1 MSRDTRARTLDDAV
15 RQLLQE
21 TWNLSGE
28 DGRAAAELDQLYGR
42 LQEPVR
48 LAVVGPA
55 RSGKSTVVNGLVG
68 DQVAPLQLGD
78 GHDIVTWY
86 ADGPSP
92 RVTAWTADG
101 AAQELATTRSAHGLR
116 LDPRTPRRSGI
127 TDLRVAWP
135 ARSLRHLTLVD
146 TPGHDTAA
154 DGHRTAAEPA
164 VGEADAILY
173 VSQEIRGTDLQ
184 ILQTAQDGAVAA
196 AAPVNTVIVVTHAD
210 EVGGGRI
217 DALLTARQLARR
229 HQRDPAVSAMCAG
242 VVAYGGLVAL
252 AGRTLSDADF
262 TAVAAVAA
270 APRDTQDACLMSA
283 DRFAGDCPL
292 PVDADV
298 RRRLL
303 HRLGIHGVRLATT
316 LARTGC
322 ATRAEL
328 AAELVRRSGLAEL
341 REVINGCFVE
351 RRTVLKARTA
361 LAGLD
366 RLARRLPGQDGVHLR
381 ARVEQLLATAH
392 DFRELRLLAAMRSGQ
407 VAFTGDAGTEAHRLL
422 GGNGTDAAVRLGAD
436 HELSGGELWD
446 LTTDA
451 MHRWQQHAED
461 PRLGLHQR
469 RAAAAVV
476 RSCEGMIVTLGN
488 G

>member
-1 MSRDTRARTLDDAV
+1 MSRHARADTLDDAV
-15 RQLLQE
+15 RQLMQE
-21 TWNLSGE
+21 AWDLSGE
-28 DGRAAAELDQLYGR
+28 DARTAAELDHLYGR

-68 DQVAPLQLGD
+68 EQVAPLPLGD
-78 GHDIVTWY
+78 GHDVVTWY

-101 AAQELATTRSAHGLR
+101 AAQELATTRSVHGLR
-116 LDPRTPRRSGI
+116 LDPRPTRRSGI

-146 TPGHDTAA
+146 TPGHDSTA
-154 DGHRTAAEPA
+154 DGHRAAGEPA
-164 VGEADAILY
+164 VAEADAVLY
-173 VSQEIRGTDLQ
+173 VTPEIRGADLQ
-184 ILQTAQDGAVAA
+184 ILQTAQDGPVAA
-196 AAPVNTVIVVTHAD
+196 AAPVNTVIVLTRAD

-217 DALLTARQLARR
+217 DALLTARQRARR
-229 HQRDPAVSAMCAG
+229 QQRDPAVAAMCTG

-262 TAVAAVAA
+262 TAVAAIAGE
-270 APRDTQDACLMSA
+270 PRDTQDVCLLSA
-283 DRFAGDCPL
+283 DRFAGDDSPL
-292 PVDADV
+292 PVDADL

-341 REVINGCFVE
+341 REVVNGCFIE

-392 DFRELRLLAAMRSGQ
+392 DFRELRLLAAMRAGQ
-407 VAFTGDAGTEAHRLL
+407 VAFTGEAGTEAHRLL
-422 GGNGTDAAVRLGAD
+422 GGHGTDAAVRLGAD

-446 LTTDA
+446 LTADA

-476 RSCEGMIVTLGN
+476 RSCEGMLVALGS
-488 G
+488 

>member
-1 MSRDTRARTLDDAV
+1 MSRSTRTLDDAV
-15 RQLLQE
+15 RQLMQE
-21 TWNLSGE
+21 AWNLSRE
-28 DGRAAAELDQLYGR
+28 DGRAAAQLDHLYGR
-42 LQEPVR
+42 LQEPVH

-55 RSGKSTVVNGLVG
+55 RSGKSTVVNGLIG
-68 DQVAPLQLGD
+68 DQIAPLPLGD
-78 GHDIVTWY
+78 GHDVVTRY
-86 ADGPSP
+86 ADGPQP
-92 RVTAWTADG
+92 RVTARTADG
-101 AAQELATTRSAHGLR
+101 AARELATTRSAHGLR
-116 LDPRTPRRSGI
+116 MDPRTTRRSAI
-127 TDLRVAWP
+127 TELRVTWP
-135 ARSLRHLTLVD
+135 ARSLRHINLVD
-146 TPGHDTAA
+146 TPGTDAD
-154 DGHRTAAEPA
+154 DGHHAPVEHVT
-164 VGEADAILY
+164 GEADAILY
-173 VSQEIRGTDLQ
+173 ASQEIRTTDLQ
-184 ILQTAQDGAVAA
+184 TLQTAQHGAVAT
-196 AAPVNTVIVVTHAD
+196 AAPVNTVIVLTHAD
-210 EVGGGRI
+210 EIGGGRI

-229 HQRDPAVSAMCAG
+229 HQRDPAIAAMCTG

-262 TAVAAVAA
+262 TAVAAIAA
-270 APRDTQDACLMSA
+270 APRETQDACLMSA
-283 DRFAGDCPL
+283 DRFAGDDGPL
-292 PVDADV
+292 PVDPDV

-328 AAELVRRSGLAEL
+328 AAELIRRSGLAEL

-351 RRTVLKARTA
+351 RRTILKARTA
-361 LAGLD
+361 LAGLE
-366 RLARRLPGQDGVHLR
+366 RLAGRLPGQDGVHLR

-422 GGNGTDAAVRLGAD
+422 GGNGTDAAVRLGAE

-446 LTTDA
+446 LTADA
-451 MHRWQQHAED
+451 LHRWQQHAED

-469 RAAAAVV
+469 RAATAVV
-476 RSCEGMIVTLGN
+476 RSCEGMLVALGD